1 MPAGQ
6 SSRLNLSVK
15 AASPKPGAYNRLLLG
30 KLQTSCQPYGGGDGA
45 QYYPK
50 GVSTGLA
57 VSPAK
62 AVSDHRVSASSIM
75 LCCSVQCDVAQY
87 KSKADISLLQERALS
102 YHYQRKTNTILF
114 IELTIQH
121 DYQRHQLLH
130 AN

>member
-75 LCCSVQCDVAQY
+75 LCCSSAQWDVAQY
-87 KSKADISLLQERALS
+87 KSKVDIPLLNE
-102 YHYQRKTNTILF
+102 
-114 IELTIQH
+114 
-121 DYQRHQLLH
+121 
-130 AN
+130 